1 MKTTEQHID
10 RLFNKA
16 LRQYALVEEGDHIL
30 IGLSGGKDS
39 MALLQLLAKRAKVFR
54 PRFTVEAAFIR
65 MTNIPY
71 QNDETYLSD
80 FAQKND
86 VRLHIVE
93 TAFDESTDRRHTH
106 CFLCS
111 WMRRKA
117 LFDLA
122 NELGCNKIAL
132 GHNKDD
138 LMQTALM
145 NLVFVGRFE
154 TMQPKMQMDKWTM
167 QIVRPLCLIREAD
180 VQAFATEQGYRRQ
193 VKNCPY
199 EDASRR
205 TDMKHLISQLE
216 KMNPDFD
223 RSIFRALRL

>member
-122 NELGCNKIAL
+122 NKLGCNKIAL

-180 VQAFATEQGYRRQ
+180 VQAFATAKGYRRQ

>member
-122 NELGCNKIAL
+122 NKLGCNKIAL